1 MSISLEKNSDSLD
14 HGTLSAK
21 HASNSTV
28 DEITYIVEKYFSG
41 FSDSGLELT
50 ESKYFETVK
59 AAQDELNDSNIAF
72 KIVNE
77 IKSDLSLFPTYLVC
91 SPSSELHKYSV
102 VYSSFKFLME
112 LQLAPNGSPNFNSN
126 SIKKLK
132 MLTAGNR
139 PKKFAKCCAVRKS
152 PKLTI

>member
-28 DEITYIVEKYFSG
+28 NEITYIIEKYFSG

-77 IKSDLSLFPTYLVC
+77 IKSDL
-91 SPSSELHKYSV
+91 
-102 VYSSFKFLME
+102 
-112 LQLAPNGSPNFNSN
+112 
-126 SIKKLK
+126 
-132 MLTAGNR
+132 
-139 PKKFAKCCAVRKS
+139 
-152 PKLTI
+152 